1 MLAALFAFLAL
12 AATPAATLPTPKPLP
27 SLLTN
32 FQFQQQTFGST
43 HPALVW
49 IVETLFIVCAVG
61 LVGLMS
67 VQTTKNEGLS
77 GSIGGRSES
86 AYRGRLGLDQQLARL
101 TTAIAVAFVIL
112 AILYFLVT
120 R

>member
-1 MLAALFAFLAL
+1 MFHALFAFV
-12 AATPAATLPTPKPLP
+12 AAAPVATPKPLP
-27 SLLTN
+27 TTASD
-32 FQFQQQTFGST
+32 FQFQQVTFGST
-43 HPALVW
+43 HPLLLG
-49 IVETLFIVCAVG
+49 IVQWLFIACALG

-67 VQTTKNEGLS
+67 MQTTKNEGLS

-101 TTAIAVAFVIL
+101 TSGFAIAFVFL
-112 AILYFLVT
+112 AIAYFLVT

>member
-1 MLAALFAFLAL
+1 MLSFALALFTAF
-12 AATPAATLPTPKPLP
+12 AAGAATPKPLP
-27 SLLTN
+27 SLPSN
-32 FQFQQQTFGST
+32 FQFPQQTFASD
-43 HPALVW
+43 HPVLLT
-49 IVETLFIVCAVG
+49 IVQSLFIFCAVA

-77 GSIGGRSES
+77 GSIGGRAES
-86 AYRGRLGLDQQLARL
+86 AYRGRLGLDQQLKLL
-101 TTAIAVAFVIL
+101 TNGFAIAFVLL